1 MYKTIIKDLEM
12 YLNVSPLSDETRT
25 RYKYCIIK
33 FLKFVEETKRNINLR
48 TVTEYLNMLGE
59 EKKLTIGTIN
69 DYRTTI
75 KYLFEVVIDE
85 GWNDRK
91 VPRLKGYKPLPVV
104 LSIKEVKR
112 LFKYTKDDLYLAIF
126 TTMYSS
132 GLRISEATRLKFKDI
147 DSDRKT
153 IYIDKPKNGNA
164 RYAYLSMKNTKQLRK
179 YYKRYWKNKFSKYNK
194 NDYIFCTYR
203 KDVPI
208 TNKSV
213 RKELKRAAQRAGIE
227 KELTP
232 HSLKHSVAVHMLES
246 GVGLVT
252 IQRFLGHKSILST
265 CIYLQLAN
273 IKKLDFKNPFDNE
286 F

>member
-1 MYKTIIKDLEM
+1 
-12 YLNVSPLSDETRT
+12 
-25 RYKYCIIK
+25 
-33 FLKFVEETKRNINLR
+33 
-48 TVTEYLNMLGE
+48 
-59 EKKLTIGTIN
+59 
-69 DYRTTI
+69 
-75 KYLFEVVIDE
+75 
-85 GWNDRK
+85 
-91 VPRLKGYKPLPVV
+91 
-104 LSIKEVKR
+104 
-112 LFKYTKDDLYLAIF
+112 
-126 TTMYSS
+126 MYSS

-164 RYAYLSMKNTKQLRK
+164 RYAYLSMKNIKQLRK
-179 YYKRYWKNKFSKYNK
+179 YYKRYWKNKFSKYSK

-213 RKELKRAAQRAGIE
+213 RKELKRAAKRAEIK